1 MKSVVRYLHMSPEAQ
16 ERVERK
22 IEQRS
27 RRSRLNKLR
36 AQLKE
41 IRFETVHQ
49 QRTWQLA
56 RVSHNY
62 RVGTEYLQASIGS

>member
-1 MKSVVRYLHMSPEAQ
+1 MSPEAQ
-16 ERVERK
+16 PKIERK
-22 IEQRS
+22 VGQS
-27 RRSRLNKLR
+27 LPRSRLNKLR